1 MDGTRAKTVSRNS
14 TSTSQSSKSAIADA
28 EIRRYELTIISQNHQ
43 VNVETL
49 AVVSDRL
56 ESIHLWVRYAA
67 RLAQAREIEI
77 EGSASKG
84 LEDLVEDATYEA
96 EREDFVLWA
105 EEYTLLEDGIDEL
118 SR

>member
-1 MDGTRAKTVSRNS
+1 MSATAHPGT
-14 TSTSQSSKSAIADA
+14 Q
-28 EIRRYELTIISQNHQ
+28 RYELTIISQDHQ

-56 ESIHLWVRYAA
+56 ERIHLRMLHAA
-67 RLAQAREIEI
+67 RPAQAREIQV

-84 LEDLVEDATYEA
+84 LEDLIEDATDET

-105 EEYTLLEDGIDEL
+105 EEYALLEDGIDEL
-118 SR
+118 SG